1 MNTFTL
7 GKTSLLHTPFFFFE
21 IGVSLGFLF
30 TGNFQDYLTNPQAF
44 FVTSI
49 LAWSLSALA
58 TKFYYYE
65 RNITY
70 TKQLQR
76 FIFSCLLFLPLF
88 YSSAVTFLNIPFF
101 PFVSV
106 GFFFLAVFIAKA
118 ITLSMVFWLRKN
130 FKVFQ
135 KNILVYDS
143 KTGKQFV
150 QDIKELK
157 RTGYNPIICNKELFE
172 EKAIEKLLDSVQK
185 NKVSTIFIP
194 FELMLKK
201 SKEHIINFVW
211 ARNYRIRLIA
221 NYDFPITGRSS
232 RFFGL
237 TQVIGHS
244 VSPLDT
250 KAKKTL
256 KRIFDMFFS
265 SIVILAFLS
274 WFVPL
279 IAFVIR
285 IDSSGPIFFIQK
297 RPGRYGKMF
306 PCIKFRSMTVNN
318 STEKSASR
326 NDTRITRI
334 GKFIRKTSID
344 ELPQF
349 LNVLFGQMSVVGPRP
364 NLTSQNEHFSGVFE
378 DYAKRMYLKPGITG
392 LAQVSGARGGI
403 ENDIEMKHRIK
414 YDIFYIRHWSFA
426 LDIKIIIRTVL
437 NIFKGEDKAY

>member
-1 MNTFTL
+1 MNTFTQL
-7 GKTSLLHTPFFFFE
+7 KTSFLYAPLFLFE
-21 IGVSLGFLF
+21 LGVSLSFL
-30 TGNFQDYLTNPQAF
+30 YLGSFRNHLINSQTL
-44 FVTSI
+44 FVTSF
-49 LAWSLSALA
+49 LVWSLSALA
-58 TKFYYYE
+58 AKLYYYE

-76 FIFSCLLFLPLF
+76 FIFFCLLFSVLF
-88 YSSAVTFLNIPFF
+88 YVYARIFLNIPFLSF
-101 PFVSV
+101 MSV
-106 GFFFLAVFIAKA
+106 GFFFLAVFISKA
-118 ITLSMVFWLRKN
+118 ISLSIVFWLRK
-130 FKVFQ
+130 KSKIFQ

-143 KTGKQFV
+143 KVGKQFV
-150 QDIKELK
+150 QDINELK
-157 RTGYNPIICNKELFE
+157 RTGYNPIICDKELFE
-172 EKAIEKLLDSVQK
+172 EKAIEKLLDLTRK

-201 SKEHIINFVW
+201 SKEHIINFAWV
-211 ARNYRIRLIA
+211 RNYRIGLIA

-237 TQVIGHS
+237 TQVISHI

-250 KAKKTL
+250 KFKKTL
-256 KRIFDMFFS
+256 KRIFDIFFS
-265 SIVILAFLS
+265 SILILAFLS
-274 WFVPL
+274 WFIPIL
-279 IAFVIR
+279 AILIR
-285 IDSSGPIFFIQK
+285 IDSRGPIFFIQK
-297 RPGRYGKMF
+297 RPGRHGKMF

-318 STEKSASR
+318 GTEKSASR

-334 GKFIRKTSID
+334 GKFIRKTSLD

-349 LNVLFGQMSVVGPRP
+349 INVLFGHMSIVGPRP
-364 NLTSQNEHFSGVFE
+364 NLNSQNEHYKWVFE
-378 DYAKRMYLKPGITG
+378 DYTKRMYLKPGITG

-437 NIFKGEDKAY
+437 NIFRGEDKAY

>member
-21 IGVSLGFLF
+21 IGVSVYLLYKS
-30 TGNFQDYLTNPQAF
+30 NFQDHLTNPQVF

-49 LAWSLSALA
+49 LVWSLSALA
-58 TKFYYYE
+58 AKFYYYE

-76 FIFSCLLFLPLF
+76 FIFSCLLFLTFF
-88 YSSAVTFLNIPFF
+88 YISVVTFLNSPFF
-101 PFVSV
+101 PLKSV
-106 GFFFLAVFIAKA
+106 GFFFLAAFIAKA
-118 ITLSMVFWLRKN
+118 ITLSIVFWLRKN
-130 FKVFQ
+130 SKTFQ

-157 RTGYNPIICNKELFE
+157 RTGYNPIISNKELFE
-172 EKAIEKLLDSVQK
+172 EKAIEKLLDSVRK
-185 NKVSTIFIP
+185 NKASTIFIP
-194 FELMLKK
+194 LELMLKK

-211 ARNYRIRLIA
+211 AREYRIGLIA
-221 NYDFPITGRSS
+221 SYDFPITGRSS

-237 TQVIGHS
+237 TQVIRHS

-250 KAKKTL
+250 KAKKLL
-256 KRIFDMFFS
+256 KRIFDIFFS
-265 SIVILAFLS
+265 SIVVLAFLS
-274 WFVPL
+274 WFIPIL
-279 IAFVIR
+279 AILIR
-285 IDSSGPIFFIQK
+285 IDSRGPIFFIQK
-297 RPGRYGKMF
+297 RPGRHGKMF
-306 PCIKFRSMTVNN
+306 PCIKFRSMIINKT
-318 STEKSASR
+318 TEKKASR

-349 LNVLFGQMSVVGPRP
+349 LNVLFGHMSVVGPRP
-364 NLTSQNEHFSGVFE
+364 NLTSQNDHYGRIFK
-378 DYAKRMYLKPGITG
+378 DYTKRMYLKPGITG

-437 NIFKGEDKAY
+437 NIFRGEDKAY